1 MRLPRRLSRALR
13 VLRTAAAEQ
22 PHAPQPGPTAG
33 RRHPGGR
40 LLVGGLALATT
51 LAAPLAGWA
60 ASPSTAQLQALE
72 SALNGSDPAALQAVL
87 ADGPG
92 IDAALLERRWST
104 LRQQFPDARWQ
115 LTPGSP
121 TQKGQPTVNLRVI
134 GSRVEGSVSYRLT
147 GDQVLEL
154 RSDGQRITG
163 QNLLREQTILRS
175 GDSDLPVS
183 VLIPDAVLTGQRYD
197 VDVIFDDPLDGALV
211 AGGIRALSS
220 QQVAAMESPAVELA
234 AMGGGGLFKT
244 VQAPY
249 TPGSQTWAV
258 LLVHPRGVISATKRV
273 RVVSDRAQL
282 TP

>member
-13 VLRTAAAEQ
+13 VLRTAATEQ
-22 PHAPQPGPTAG
+22 PHPPHAGPTAG

-134 GSRVEGSVSYRLT
+134 GSRIEGSVSYRLT

>member
-1 MRLPRRLSRALR
+1 MRLLRRLSRTLR
-13 VLRTAAAEQ
+13 VLRIHAAERPPA
-22 PHAPQPGPTAG
+22 PHTRPTA
-33 RRHPGGR
+33 RRDHGASR
-40 LLVGGLALATT
+40 GLACALALSAS
-51 LAAPLAGWA
+51 LAVPLASWA
-60 ASPSTAQLQALE
+60 ASPSTEQLQALE
-72 SALNGSDPAALQAVL
+72 KALNGSDAAALRALL
-87 ADGPG
+87 AEGPG
-92 IDAALLERRWST
+92 IDPALLERRWST

-121 TQKGQPTVNLRVI
+121 TQKGQPTINLRVI
-134 GSRVEGSVSYRLT
+134 GSRVEGNVSYRLT

-154 RSDGQRITG
+154 RSDGQRISG

-197 VDVIFDDPLDGALV
+197 VDVIFDDPLQGALV

-220 QQVAAMESPAVELA
+220 QQVAAMDSPPVELA
-234 AMGGGGLFKT
+234 AMGGGGLFKR

-258 LLVHPRGVISATKRV
+258 LLVHPRGVVSATKRV
-273 RVVSDRAQL
+273 RVVSDKAQL

>member
-1 MRLPRRLSRALR
+1 MRLPRRLSRALPG
-13 VLRTAAAEQ
+13 LRTAAAAQ
-22 PHAPQPGPTAG
+22 PPARSGSPA
-33 RRHPGGR
+33 RRAAS
-40 LLVGGLALATT
+40 LLVGGLALGAI
-51 LAAPLAGWA
+51 LFAPLAGWA
-60 ASPSTAQLQALE
+60 ASPSPAQLQALE
-72 SALNGSDPAALQAVL
+72 KALNGSDPAALKDLL

-92 IDAALLERRWST
+92 IDAALMERRWSA

-115 LTPGSP
+115 LTAGTP

-147 GDQVLEL
+147 GDQLLEL
-154 RSDGQRITG
+154 RTDGQRFNA

-197 VDVIFDDPLDGALV
+197 VDVIFDEPLQGALV

-220 QQVAAMESPAVELA
+220 QQVAAMDSPAVELA
-234 AMGGGGLFKT
+234 AMGGGGLFKS

-282 TP
+282 AP

>member
-1 MRLPRRLSRALR
+1 MRLLRRLFRTPR
-13 VLRTAAAEQ
+13 VQRTVAAGQ
-22 PHAPQPGPTAG
+22 PPAPG
-33 RRHPGGR
+33 RCRQAGR
-40 LLVGGLALATT
+40 LLAGSLALATT

-60 ASPSTAQLQALE
+60 ASPSAAQLQALE
-72 SALNGSDPAALQAVL
+72 SALNGSDPAALQAML

-92 IDAALLERRWST
+92 IDAALLERRWSA

-115 LTPGSP
+115 LTAGTP

-147 GDQVLEL
+147 GDQLLEL
-154 RSDGQRITG
+154 RSDGQRISG

-197 VDVIFDDPLDGALV
+197 IDVIFDDPLDGALV
-211 AGGIRALSS
+211 AGGIRGLSS

-234 AMGGGGLFKT
+234 AMGGGGLFKS

>member
-1 MRLPRRLSRALR
+1 MRLLRRLFRTPR
-13 VLRTAAAEQ
+13 VQRTAAAGQ
-22 PHAPQPGPTAG
+22 PPAPG
-33 RRHPGGR
+33 RRRQAGR
-40 LLVGGLALATT
+40 LLAGSLALATT

-60 ASPSTAQLQALE
+60 ASPTAAQLQALE
-72 SALNGSDPAALQAVL
+72 SALNGSDPAALQAML

-92 IDAALLERRWST
+92 IDAALLERRWSA
-104 LRQQFPDARWQ
+104 LRQEFPDARWQ
-115 LTPGSP
+115 LTAGTP

-134 GSRVEGSVSYRLT
+134 GTRVEGRVSYRLT

-154 RSDGQRITG
+154 RSDGQRISG

-197 VDVIFDDPLDGALV
+197 VDVIFDNPLDGALV

-234 AMGGGGLFKT
+234 AMGGGGLFKS

>member
-1 MRLPRRLSRALR
+1 M
-13 VLRTAAAEQ
+13 
-22 PHAPQPGPTAG
+22 GAG
-33 RRHPGGR
+33 RG
-40 LLVGGLALATT
+40 LAWGLALSAA
-51 LAAPLAGWA
+51 LSAPLAGWA
-60 ASPSTAQLQALE
+60 ASPSAAQLQALE
-72 SALNGSDPAALQAVL
+72 SALNGSDPATLKGLL

-92 IDAALLERRWST
+92 IDAALLERRWSA
-104 LRQQFPDARWQ
+104 LREQFPDARWQ
-115 LTPGSP
+115 LTPGTP

-154 RSDGQRITG
+154 RSDGQRITS

-197 VDVIFDDPLDGALV
+197 VDVIFDDPLQGALV

-258 LLVHPRGVISATKRV
+258 LLVHPRGVVSATKRV

>member
-1 MRLPRRLSRALR
+1 MRLPRPFSRALR
-13 VLRTAAAEQ
+13 VLRTDAAEQ
-22 PHAPQPGPTAG
+22 PQTPQPEPGPG
-33 RRHPGGR
+33 RRR
-40 LLVGGLALATT
+40 QATSLLGAGLALATT
-51 LAAPLAGWA
+51 LTAPLTAWA
-60 ASPSTAQLQALE
+60 ASPSAAQLQSLE

-92 IDAALLERRWST
+92 IDTALLERRWSA
-104 LRQQFPDARWQ
+104 LREQFPDARWQ
-115 LTPGSP
+115 LTAGTP
-121 TQKGQPTVNLRVI
+121 TQKGQPTFNLRVI
-134 GSRVEGSVSYRLT
+134 GSRVEGNVSYRLT

-154 RSDGQRITG
+154 RSDGQRITS

-183 VLIPDAVLTGQRYD
+183 LLIPDAVLTGQRYD
-197 VDVIFDDPLDGALV
+197 VDVIFDDPLQGALV

-220 QQVAAMESPAVELA
+220 QQVAAMESPTVELA

-249 TPGSQTWAV
+249 SPGSQTWAV

>member
-1 MRLPRRLSRALR
+1 MRLPRRLFRALP
-13 VLRTAAAEQ
+13 VLRIAAAERQ
-22 PHAPQPGPTAG
+22 PAPQPRPAAN
-33 RRHPGGR
+33 R
-40 LLVGGLALATT
+40 GLAARRRLGCLA
-51 LAAPLAGWA
+51 LSVAISAPLAGWA
-60 ASPSTAQLQALE
+60 ASPSSAQLQALE
-72 SALNGSDPAALQAVL
+72 SALNGSDAAALRALL
-87 ADGPG
+87 AEGPG
-92 IDAALLERRWST
+92 IDPALLERRWSA

-115 LTPGSP
+115 LTPGNP

-134 GSRVEGSVSYRLT
+134 GSRVDGNVSYRLT
-147 GDQVLEL
+147 GDQLLEL
-154 RSDGQRITG
+154 RSDGQRISG

-197 VDVIFDDPLDGALV
+197 VDVIFDDPLQGALV

-220 QQVAAMESPAVELA
+220 QQVAAMDSPAVELA

-258 LLVHPRGVISATKRV
+258 LLVHPRGVVSATKRV
-273 RVVSDRAQL
+273 RVVSDKAQL